1 MGLYLCNAL
10 FRARFQN
17 QKNLLDLMQ
26 FFLIY
31 SSMSYIVCAYD
42 SRKNQLDWRRK
53 ICWNSEK
60 YGWGYTFETECI
72 YIIQGAAKVPVLLFF
87 NNIIYKIVYQ
97 IKN

>member
-31 SSMSYIVCAYD
+31 SMYMYYIVCAYD

-53 ICWNSEK
+53 IYWNSEK
-60 YGWGYTFETECI
+60 YGWGYTFETKCSENL
-72 YIIQGAAKVPVLLFF
+72 GKNL
-87 NNIIYKIVYQ
+87 KILCLAFR
-97 IKN
+97 